1 MKFTIEP
8 GTSADIDELEKLY
21 DELNDYLAATTN
33 YPGWIKGVYPVRE
46 DAVAGVNDETLYV
59 ARYDGRIVG
68 SVILNHLFWTMVDG
82 RERNDLYGIYEEVIA
97 EMGFPVLS
105 TRLPDSKKFRRDLS
119 EERRSVFRST
129 IFPMDTAL
137 LKGSGI
143 REFSEEISD
152 IIRPQ

>member
-1 MKFTIEP
+1 MNLSELKPAAGSTH
-8 GTSADIDELEKLY
+8 SANFRVGRGHGSGNGKT
-21 DELNDYLAATTN
+21 A
-33 YPGWIKGVYPVRE
+33 GKGHK
-46 DAVAGVNDETLYV
+46 GQK
-59 ARYDGRIVG
+59 
-68 SVILNHLFWTMVDG
+68 M
-82 RERNDLYGIYEEVIA
+82 IA

-119 EERRSVFRST
+119 EERKSVFRST
-129 IFPMDTAL
+129 IFPMDTSL